1 MFETFL
7 SDLSGADFLWLY
19 GGLIAAAIV
28 LGVAL
33 PRWLKAHGR
42 DNGVPSTEELAM
54 LIGGRN
60 RFSEAIAA
68 NLLGAG
74 ALSVDKKTGFK
85 VLQPD
90 AATNSAERAIL
101 RQVAPIKWPDIT
113 KAIKQD
119 ADAVEER
126 LVAQGWFIE
135 GGDAWMMRIVQTLP
149 FLLVIAFGYYR
160 FTAGDA
166 QGEPTGLLFFM
177 MVMTGIAALL
187 RLLILD
193 RKTQGGMAVVK
204 RALRGNSRLKQA
216 PTQPEMGKAVA
227 LYGTGVL
234 AGTPFVALHTM
245 RQSTDSGGSSSDSS
259 DGGGGCG
266 GGCGG
271 CGG

>member
-7 SDLSGADFLWLY
+7 SDLSGEDFLWLY
-19 GGLIAAAIV
+19 GGLIVVAIA
-28 LGVAL
+28 LGMAL
-33 PRWLKAHGR
+33 PRWLRAQGR
-42 DNGVPSTEELAM
+42 DTGVPTMEELAM

-60 RFSEAIAA
+60 RFSEAVAA

-90 AATNSAERAIL
+90 AASNSAERAIL

-113 KAIKQD
+113 KAIKED

-135 GGDAWMMRIVQTLP
+135 GNDTWMMRFVQTLP
-149 FLLVIAFGYYR
+149 FLLVLAFGYYR
-160 FTAGDA
+160 FTAGQA
-166 QGEPTGLLFFM
+166 QGEPTDLLFFM
-177 MVMTGIAALL
+177 MIMTGIAAVMRFLL
-187 RLLILD
+187 LD
-193 RKTQGGMAVVK
+193 RKTRGGNAVVK
-204 RALRGNSRLKQA
+204 RAMRESIRLKQA
-216 PTQPEMGKAVA
+216 PTQPEMGRAVA

-245 RQSTDSGGSSSDSS
+245 RQSTDSGGSSSDSG